1 MPFNRIL
8 NGFTIPAHTRNVHSD
23 GQNLNAS
30 SMMSQSFNEETGIAM
45 RKMIALLSALC
56 VAAILAGCGQSQSA
70 QPVDFDKNDVTFTGA
85 NSVTFQKAYDI
96 TQSDIVRKIL
106 IDEHITDAEFDQV
119 REMYSNCLEEKG
131 YEVEFEG
138 NAGARSEHAP
148 VGVSG
153 EQALK
158 DAKQCE
164 TRTALPYIEILH
176 SVEGYASDEDTV
188 TPLVDCLK
196 RHGIADE
203 TMTAEDYKRIVTDPD
218 LDDEYFGKYFNEQR
232 SDYDAEKSPAYWA
245 CNANPNA

>member
-1 MPFNRIL
+1 
-8 NGFTIPAHTRNVHSD
+8 
-23 GQNLNAS
+23 
-30 SMMSQSFNEETGIAM
+30 
-45 RKMIALLSALC
+45 
-56 VAAILAGCGQSQSA
+56 
-70 QPVDFDKNDVTFTGA
+70 
-85 NSVTFQKAYDI
+85 
-96 TQSDIVRKIL
+96 
-106 IDEHITDAEFDQV
+106 
-119 REMYSNCLEEKG
+119 MYSNCLEEKG

-176 SVEGYASDEDTV
+176 SVEGYASGEDTV